1 MGIETADASV
11 HRRVRCHWPG
21 IRAGQD
27 NRYKM
32 VNDFIKDVFAWPAAL
47 APNQLR
53 NFWITST
60 VHKSGLTNILNKCYA
75 LFFQRLY
82 YTFFF
87 LCVSGERADDVGDSW
102 ALASSGLDFADEIG
116 TLLDADG

>member
-53 NFWITST
+53 NCWITST
-60 VHKSGLTNILNKCYA
+60 VHKSGLTKILNKCYA
-75 LFFQRLY
+75 LFFRDFKL
-82 YTFFF
+82 F
-87 LCVSGERADDVGDSW
+87 
-102 ALASSGLDFADEIG
+102 SSYVFQAREPTMSATAGRSLVPA
-116 TLLDADG
+116 